1 MHILSLLVLVLAVE
15 LCCPYLIQPNTSD
28 LYPGVHT
35 WCDTADLTAVMWSQM
50 LQQTSHVL
58 YSRVWA
64 PASSAFSRN
73 YRNRTSVQS
82 SSRTVCAGSRESCRF
97 DWNSCREAAREWGT
111 TVRGRPCP
119 RRGQSQTE
127 VSLEG
132 RWRHRASSTC
142 TLSTTSIFTT
152 YTVSTISILC
162 VLYPYIL

>member
-35 WCDTADLTAVMWSQM
+35 WCDTADLMAVMWSQM

-73 YRNRTSVQS
+73 YRNRTSAQS
-82 SSRTVCAGSRESCRF
+82 SLRTVCAGSRESCRF

-127 VSLEG
+127 VSPEG
-132 RWRHRASSTC
+132 RWRHCASSTC
-142 TLSTTSIFTT
+142 TLSTTSICTT
-152 YTVSTISILC
+152 YNVSTLC